1 MTNAELAILSL
12 IAEAPRHGYEIEQ
25 IIEARGMREWTEI
38 GFSSIYYL
46 PKKLEKEGLV
56 ESELVPTQG
65 RGKARRIYTAT
76 ENGRA
81 SLLVSTLEALSRP
94 QQCHPAILLGLAN
107 LPIVSAEQAETALE
121 SYRSELEERLG
132 HLSAQVEAQS
142 PLPSHVELLFDHS
155 LHMLAAEKKWVEA
168 AIQKITPTQPPPNFE
183 NGI

>member
-46 PKKLEKEGLV
+46 LKKLEKGGLV
-56 ESELVPTQG
+56 ESELIATGG

-81 SLLVSTLEALSRP
+81 SLLDSTLEALSHP
-94 QQCHPAILLGLAN
+94 QQSYPAILLGLAN
-107 LPIVSAEQAETALE
+107 LPLVSADQAKSALE
-121 SYRSELEERLG
+121 TYRRALDEKLEEV
-132 HLSAQVEAQS
+132 SATLESQR
-142 PLPSHVELLFDHS
+142 PIPSHVELLFGHS
-155 LHMLAAEKKWVEA
+155 IAMLEAEINWVEKKLA
-168 AIQKITPTQPPPNFE
+168 TM
-183 NGI
+183 